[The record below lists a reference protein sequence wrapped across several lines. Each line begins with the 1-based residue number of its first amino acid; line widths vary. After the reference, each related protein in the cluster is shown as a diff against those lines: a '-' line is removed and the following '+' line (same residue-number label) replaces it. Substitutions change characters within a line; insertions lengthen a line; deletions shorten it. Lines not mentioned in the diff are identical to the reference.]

1 MITKKKKEN
10 FIKYL
15 FPFQFSH
22 NKGTIMSFFSDIF
35 VNFQKRS
42 NNNFDTYTFQE
53 LIGLPMIVS
62 DKLYCTFTC
71 HQDKQLTYQEF
82 SSGLYDL
89 IFGDIDDKMS
99 IVFDLLDFDGDGV
112 ITIEDVF
119 LILSHFHLIDNTTE
133 TIPILEKLISNF
145 FGNNKHKLDK
155 ENCFNIKKNFDVL
168 LLTLLFLNKYI
179 SVVSEGEIFQYEK
192 MRKRRK
198 SDKGGFV
205 GYNIYT
211 IDDYEDMEYKPSQ
224 TLFNYIDTTEFGHK
238 KKKIFDY
245 EDSDSDDDLDSDD
258 EDLDALYE
266 FSIDFQELRDRFIN
280 QCSYEPRLLTSTFS
294 CSFFQEERAK
304 MKEQKKEE
312 SVKLLDDILMNQA
325 YKKMKF
331 KEKRKNENHEGH
343 MGGVHASK
351 KNINA
356 KNDKNE
362 KQEEKKD
369 DKSNKNGAEEDNISV
384 GNMTR
389 HQSTSADTSNN
400 TGFGGIRRAV
410 TNFGGFKKANSQMK
424 NKAELIMYKDEKLVK
439 QVKIIL
445 VGHYIF
451 YYKNNR
457 GNFLYKKI
465 MPINSLFV
473 RKKKKDNIIIFS
485 LVSFLHNLE
494 QKKNFFCDKVEDAN
508 KFYSKFNKSKMFR
521 DIKKEYYFKIHI
533 GEGQFGQVLL
543 AERNSDNKK
552 LAVKLVQKGT
562 QSIEEYKVNR
572 WEIDI
577 FKLLQNIQHPNVVQC
592 IDLYEYESQIF
603 FVYEYVAGGDLRKIC
618 KELKLF
624 PQYYTINTI
633 LKFSMQMIEGMRV
646 LHKYGVIH
654 RDIKTTN
661 MVVDISPPSSKK
673 NNSGWEIDYSNIDNS
688 TVKVIDFGLS
698 RILGKFEN
706 SNDPYG
712 SLCFKAPELI
722 KHEPYD
728 FKVDVWAIGITIYY
742 LVYKELPFEKGSK
755 EEIKYGIVHE
765 GVNYPRNNFINN
777 ISINNYYDGSTKIKK
792 LNNNVLKSSILY
804 SIIKD
809 CLEKNPEERLSID
822 QLSEKYSSLIQTI
835 P

>member
-1 MITKKKKEN
+1 
-10 FIKYL
+10 
-15 FPFQFSH
+15 
-22 NKGTIMSFFSDIF
+22 MSFLSDIF

-62 DKLYCTFTC
+62 DKLYFTFTS
-71 HQDKQLTYQEF
+71 HQEKQLTYQEF
-82 SSGLYDL
+82 SSGIYDL
-89 IFGDIDDKMS
+89 LFGDIDDKMS

-168 LLTLLFLNKYI
+168 LLTLLFLNKYT
-179 SVVSEGEIFQYEK
+179 SVVSEGEIYQYEK
-192 MRKRRK
+192 MRKTRK
-198 SDKGGFV
+198 GDKGGFV

-211 IDDYEDMEYKPSQ
+211 VDDYEDMEYKPSQ
-224 TLFNYIDTTEFGHK
+224 SLFSYLETTEFGHK
-238 KKKIFDY
+238 KKKNFDY
-245 EDSDSDDDLDSDD
+245 EDSDSEEDLDSDD

-266 FSIDFQELRDRFIN
+266 FSIDYQELRDRFIN

-331 KEKRKNENHEGH
+331 KEKRKNENRNDHI
-343 MGGVHASK
+343 GGNHNSK
-351 KNINA
+351 KNVN
-356 KNDKNE
+356 KNSKKNLD
-362 KQEEKKD
+362 EKKD
-369 DKSNKNGAEEDNISV
+369 DKSSKNVEDDNISV
-384 GNMTR
+384 GNMTGNR
-389 HQSTSADTSNN
+389 STSADTH

-410 TNFGGFKKANSQMK
+410 TNFGGFKKANSQMR
-424 NKAELIMYKDEKLVK
+424 NRAELILYKDEKLAK
-439 QVKIIL
+439 QVKIVL

-473 RKKKKDNIIIFS
+473 RKKKKDNIVIFS

-494 QKKNFFCDKVEDAN
+494 QKKNYYCDKIEDAN

-521 DIKKEYYFKIHI
+521 DIKKEYYFKVHI

-543 AERNSDNKK
+543 AERNTDNKK

-592 IDLYEYESQIF
+592 IDLFEYESQIF

-618 KELKLF
+618 KEIKLF

-661 MVVDISPPSSKK
+661 MVVDIYPSNKK
-673 NNSGWEIDYSNIDNS
+673 NITNSGWELDYSNIDNS
-688 TVKVIDFGLS
+688 VVKVIDFGLS

-706 SNDPYG
+706 STDPYG

-722 KHEPYD
+722 KHDPYD

-755 EEIKYGIVHE
+755 EDIKYGIVHE
-765 GVNYPRNNFINN
+765 NESYPRNNFIMNPN
-777 ISINNYYDGSTKIKK
+777 PNNYYDGNTKIKK
-792 LNNNVLKSSILY
+792 LNNNATKSSILY
-804 SIIKD
+804 SMIKD

-822 QLSEKYSSLIQTI
+822 QLSDKYTPIIQTI

>member
-1 MITKKKKEN
+1 MLNKKKET
-10 FIKYL
+10 FMRYL
-15 FPFQFSH
+15 YPFQFSH
-22 NKGTIMSFFSDIF
+22 SKGTIVSFLSDVF

-62 DKLYCTFTC
+62 DKLYYTFTS
-71 HQDKQLTYQEF
+71 HQEKQLNYQEF

-89 IFGDIDDKMS
+89 LFGDLDDKMS
-99 IVFDLLDFDGDGV
+99 IIFDLLDFNGDGN
-112 ITIEDVF
+112 ITFEDVS
-119 LILSHFHLIDNTTE
+119 LILSHLHFIDNNTE
-133 TIPILEKLISNF
+133 TIPLLEKIISNF
-145 FGNNKHKLDK
+145 FGTNKFKLDK

-179 SVVSEGEIFQYEK
+179 SIVSEGEVLQYEK
-192 MRKRRK
+192 MRKK
-198 SDKGGFV
+198 KKEKGGFV
-205 GYNIYT
+205 GYDFHT
-211 IDDYEDMEYKPSQ
+211 ADDFEDLEYKPTQ
-224 TLFNYIDTTEFGHK
+224 LLFNYLDSTDFGHK
-238 KKKIFDY
+238 KKKVFDY
-245 EDSDSDDDLDSDD
+245 ENSDSEESLNID

-266 FSIDFQELRDRFIN
+266 FSMDFQDLRDRFIN

-331 KEKRKNENHEGH
+331 KEKRKNENNRVNNNNDNNKNNKSEKKEG
-343 MGGVHASK
+343 
-351 KNINA
+351 N
-356 KNDKNE
+356 
-362 KQEEKKD
+362 EEKKSEER
-369 DKSNKNGAEEDNISV
+369 KNKNEDDNVSV
-384 GNMTR
+384 GNSARPKTI
-389 HQSTSADTSNN
+389 SADA
-400 TGFGGIRRAV
+400 GGGLGGGIRRAV
-410 TNFGGFKKANSQMK
+410 TNFGGYKRANSQIK
-424 NKAELIMYKDEKLVK
+424 NKVELVLYKDEKLTK
-439 QVKIIL
+439 QIKIIL
-445 VGHYIF
+445 LGHYIF

-465 MPINSLFV
+465 IPINSLYV
-473 RKKKKDNIIIFS
+473 RKKKKDKDNLIVFS

-494 QKKNFFCDKVEDAN
+494 QKKTFFCEKIDDIN
-508 KFYSKFNKSKMFR
+508 KFYSRFNKSKMYR
-521 DIKKEYYFKIHI
+521 DIKKEYYFKVHI

-543 AERNSDNKK
+543 AERNIDNKK

-562 QSIEEYKVNR
+562 QSLEEYKVNR

-577 FKLLQNIQHPNVVQC
+577 FKLLQNLNHPNVVQC
-592 IDLYEYESQIF
+592 VDLYEYESQIF
-603 FVYEYVAGGDLRKIC
+603 FVYEYIAGGDLRKLC

-633 LKFSMQMIEGMRV
+633 LKFSMQMIEGVRI

-661 MVVDISPPSSKK
+661 MVVDIVSSGGKEN
-673 NNSGWEIDYSNIDNS
+673 NNSGWEIDYSNIDNAI
-688 TVKVIDFGLS
+688 VKTIDFGLS
-698 RILGKFEN
+698 RILGKFEK

-742 LVYKELPFEKGSK
+742 LVYKELPFEKGTK
-755 EEIKYGIVHE
+755 EDIKFEIVQE
-765 GVNYPRNNFINN
+765 NPAFPRNNFIINPGH
-777 ISINNYYDGSTKIKK
+777 NNYYDGNNKIKK
-792 LNNNVLKSSILY
+792 LNNIAIKSSILY
-804 SIIKD
+804 SLIKD
-809 CLEKNPEERLSID
+809 CLEKNPEERLSIE
-822 QLSEKYSSLIQTI
+822 QISQKYTPLIQTI
-835 P
+835 H

>member
-1 MITKKKKEN
+1 MTTKKRKEN

-15 FPFQFSH
+15 YPFQFSH
-22 NKGTIMSFFSDIF
+22 NKGTIMSFLSDIF

-62 DKLYCTFTC
+62 DKLYYTFTT

-82 SSGLYDL
+82 SGGIYDL
-89 IFGDIDDKMS
+89 MFGDIDDKMS

-112 ITIEDVF
+112 ITLEDVF

-133 TIPILEKLISNF
+133 TIPLLEKLISNF
-145 FGNNKHKLDK
+145 FGNNKYKLDK

-168 LLTLLFLNKYI
+168 LLVLLFLNKYTCVI
-179 SVVSEGEIFQYEK
+179 SEGEICQYEK
-192 MRKRRK
+192 MRKARK
-198 SDKGGFV
+198 GDKGGFV
-205 GYNIYT
+205 GYDIYT
-211 IDDYEDMEYKPSQ
+211 ADDYEDMEYKPSQ
-224 TLFNYIDTTEFGHK
+224 LLFNYLETTEFGHK
-238 KKKIFDY
+238 KKKNFDY
-245 EDSDSDDDLDSDD
+245 EDSDSEEDLDSDD

-266 FSIDFQELRDRFIN
+266 YSIDFQELRDRFIN
-280 QCSYEPRLLTSTFS
+280 QCTYEPRLLTSTFS

-304 MKEQKKEE
+304 MKEQKKED

-331 KEKRKNENHEGH
+331 KEKKNHNGH
-343 MGGVHASK
+343 LGGHTSK
-351 KNINA
+351 KNVNKNA
-356 KNDKNE
+356 PNKNE
-362 KQEEKKD
+362 EEKKEE
-369 DKSNKNGAEEDNISV
+369 KSSNKNIEDDNISV
-384 GNMTR
+384 GNMTGNR
-389 HQSTSADTSNN
+389 STSADTHN
-400 TGFGGIRRAV
+400 GFGGIRRAV
-410 TNFGGFKKANSQMK
+410 TNFGGYKRANSQMR
-424 NKAELIMYKDEKLVK
+424 NKAELILYKDEKLSK
-439 QVKIIL
+439 QVKLIL

-465 MPINSLFV
+465 MPINSLYV
-473 RKKKKDNIIIFS
+473 KKKKKDNIVVFS

-494 QKKNFFCDKVEDAN
+494 QKKNYYCDKSEDAN
-508 KFYSKFNKSKMFR
+508 KFCSKFNKSKMFR
-521 DIKKEYYFKIHI
+521 DIKKEYYFKVHI

-592 IDLYEYESQIF
+592 IDLFEYESQIF
-603 FVYEYVAGGDLRKIC
+603 FVYEYVSGGDLRKIC

-633 LKFSMQMIEGMRV
+633 LKFSIQMIEGMKV

-661 MVVDISPPSSKK
+661 MVVEIFPSKNSKNVI
-673 NNSGWEIDYSNIDNS
+673 NNQGWEVDYSNIDNS
-688 TVKVIDFGLS
+688 EVKVIDFGLS
-698 RILGKFEN
+698 RILGKYE
-706 SNDPYG
+706 SSTDPYG

-722 KHEPYD
+722 KHDPYD

-755 EEIKYGIVHE
+755 EDIKYGIVHE
-765 GVNYPRNNFINN
+765 NVSFPRNNFITNAN
-777 ISINNYYDGSTKIKK
+777 INNYYDGSSKIKK
-792 LNNNVLKSSILY
+792 LNNNAAKSSILY
-804 SIIKD
+804 SMIKD

-822 QLSEKYSSLIQTI
+822 QLYEKYNPIIQTL

>member
-22 NKGTIMSFFSDIF
+22 NKGTIMSFLSDIF

-62 DKLYCTFTC
+62 DKLYFTFTS
-71 HQDKQLTYQEF
+71 HQEKQLTYQEF
-82 SSGLYDL
+82 SSGIYDL
-89 IFGDIDDKMS
+89 LFGDIDDKMS

-133 TIPILEKLISNF
+133 TIPILEKLIANF

-168 LLTLLFLNKYI
+168 LLTLLFLNKYT
-179 SVVSEGEIFQYEK
+179 SVVSEGEIYQYEK
-192 MRKRRK
+192 MRKTRK
-198 SDKGGFV
+198 GDKGGYV

-211 IDDYEDMEYKPSQ
+211 VDDYEEMEYKPSQ
-224 TLFNYIDTTEFGHK
+224 NLFNYLDTTEFGHK
-238 KKKIFDY
+238 KKKNFDY
-245 EDSDSDDDLDSDD
+245 EDSDSEEDLDSDD

-266 FSIDFQELRDRFIN
+266 FSIDYQELRDRFIN

-331 KEKRKNENHEGH
+331 KEKRKNENRNDHIGNH
-343 MGGVHASK
+343 TSK
-351 KNINA
+351 KNVN
-356 KNDKNE
+356 KNSKKNLD
-362 KQEEKKD
+362 EKKD
-369 DKSNKNGAEEDNISV
+369 DKSSNKNIEDDNISV
-384 GNMTR
+384 GNMTGNR
-389 HQSTSADTSNN
+389 STSADTH

-410 TNFGGFKKANSQMK
+410 TNFGGFKKANSQMR
-424 NKAELIMYKDEKLVK
+424 NRAELILYKDEKLVK
-439 QVKIIL
+439 QVKIVL

-473 RKKKKDNIIIFS
+473 RKKKKDNIVIFS

-494 QKKNFFCDKVEDAN
+494 QKKNYFCDKIEDAN

-521 DIKKEYYFKIHI
+521 DIKKEYYFKVHI

-543 AERNSDNKK
+543 AERNTDNKK

-592 IDLYEYESQIF
+592 IDLFEYESQIF

-618 KELKLF
+618 KEIKLF

-661 MVVDISPPSSKK
+661 MVVDIYPSNKK
-673 NNSGWEIDYSNIDNS
+673 NNTNSGWELDYSNIDNS
-688 TVKVIDFGLS
+688 VVKVIDFGLS

-706 SNDPYG
+706 STDPYG

-722 KHEPYD
+722 KHDPYD

-755 EEIKYGIVHE
+755 EDIKYGIVHE
-765 GVNYPRNNFINN
+765 NESYPRNNFIMNPN
-777 ISINNYYDGSTKIKK
+777 INNYYDGNTKIKK
-792 LNNNVLKSSILY
+792 LNNNATKSSILY
-804 SIIKD
+804 SMIKD

-822 QLSEKYSSLIQTI
+822 QLSDKYTPLIQTI

>member
-15 FPFQFSH
+15 YPFQFSH
-22 NKGTIMSFFSDIF
+22 NKGTIMSFLSDIF

-62 DKLYCTFTC
+62 DKLYFTFTS
-71 HQDKQLTYQEF
+71 HQEKQLTYQEF
-82 SSGLYDL
+82 SSGIYDL
-89 IFGDIDDKMS
+89 LFGDIDDKMS

-133 TIPILEKLISNF
+133 TIHILEKLISNF

-168 LLTLLFLNKYI
+168 LLTLLFLNKYT
-179 SVVSEGEIFQYEK
+179 SVVSEGEIYQYEK
-192 MRKRRK
+192 MRKTRK
-198 SDKGGFV
+198 GDKGGFV

-211 IDDYEDMEYKPSQ
+211 VDDYEDMEYKPSQ
-224 TLFNYIDTTEFGHK
+224 SLFSYLETTEFGHK
-238 KKKIFDY
+238 KKKNFDY
-245 EDSDSDDDLDSDD
+245 EDSDSEEDLDSDD

-266 FSIDFQELRDRFIN
+266 FSIDYQELRDRFIN

-331 KEKRKNENHEGH
+331 KEKRKNENRNDHI
-343 MGGVHASK
+343 GGNHNSK
-351 KNINA
+351 KNVN
-356 KNDKNE
+356 KNSKKNLD
-362 KQEEKKD
+362 EKKD
-369 DKSNKNGAEEDNISV
+369 DKSSKNVEDDNISV
-384 GNMTR
+384 GNMTGNR
-389 HQSTSADTSNN
+389 STSADTH

-410 TNFGGFKKANSQMK
+410 TNFGGFKKANSQMR
-424 NKAELIMYKDEKLVK
+424 NRAELILYKDEKLAK

-473 RKKKKDNIIIFS
+473 RKKKKDNIVIFS

-494 QKKNFFCDKVEDAN
+494 QKKNYYCDKIEDAN

-521 DIKKEYYFKIHI
+521 DIKKEYYFKVHI

-543 AERNSDNKK
+543 AERNTDNKK

-592 IDLYEYESQIF
+592 IDLFEYESQIF

-661 MVVDISPPSSKK
+661 MVVDIYPSNKK
-673 NNSGWEIDYSNIDNS
+673 NITNSGWELDYSNIDNS
-688 TVKVIDFGLS
+688 VVKVIDFGLS

-706 SNDPYG
+706 STDPYG

-722 KHEPYD
+722 KHDPYD

-755 EEIKYGIVHE
+755 EDIKYGIVHE
-765 GVNYPRNNFINN
+765 NESYPRNNFIMNPN
-777 ISINNYYDGSTKIKK
+777 PNNYYDGNTKIKK
-792 LNNNVLKSSILY
+792 LNNNATKSSILY
-804 SIIKD
+804 SMIKD

-822 QLSEKYSSLIQTI
+822 QLSDKYTPIIQTI

>member
-10 FIKYL
+10 FLKYL
-15 FPFQFSH
+15 YPFQFSH
-22 NKGTIMSFFSDIF
+22 NKGTIMSFLSDIF

-53 LIGLPMIVS
+53 LIALPMIVS
-62 DKLYCTFTC
+62 DKLYYTFTS

-89 IFGDIDDKMS
+89 LFGDIDDKMS
-99 IVFDLLDFDGDGV
+99 IVFDLLDFDGDGI
-112 ITIEDVF
+112 ITLEDVF

-133 TIPILEKLISNF
+133 TIPLLEKVISNF
-145 FGNNKHKLDK
+145 FGNNKYKLDK
-155 ENCFNIKKNFDVL
+155 ENCFNIKKNFDAL
-168 LLTLLFLNKYI
+168 LLVLLFLNKYI
-179 SVVSEGEIFQYEK
+179 SVVSEGEILQYDK

-198 SDKGGFV
+198 GDKGGFV
-205 GYNIYT
+205 GYNMYT
-211 IDDYEDMEYKPSQ
+211 IDDYEDMEYKPTQ
-224 TLFNYIDTTEFGHK
+224 ILFNYLDTTEFGHK

-245 EDSDSDDDLDSDD
+245 EDSDSDEDLDSDD

-266 FSIDFQELRDRFIN
+266 FSMDFQELRDRFIN

-331 KEKRKNENHEGH
+331 KEKRNHNDHLGNH
-343 MGGVHASK
+343 ISK
-351 KNINA
+351 KNMN
-356 KNDKNE
+356 NNNPNNL
-362 KQEEKKD
+362 EEKKEE
-369 DKSNKNGAEEDNISV
+369 KSNKNEDDENNSV

-389 HQSTSADTSNN
+389 HQSTSADTHNG
-400 TGFGGIRRAV
+400 GFGAIRRAA
-410 TNFGGFKKANSQMK
+410 TNFCGFKKANSQMK
-424 NKAELIMYKDEKLVK
+424 NKVELILYKDEKLVK

-457 GNFLYKKI
+457 GNFLYKKV
-465 MPINSLFV
+465 MPINSLYV
-473 RKKKKDNIIIFS
+473 RKKKKDNVVIFS

-494 QKKNFFCDKVEDAN
+494 QKKNYYCDKVEDAN

-543 AERNSDNKK
+543 AERNTDNKK

-603 FVYEYVAGGDLRKIC
+603 FVYEYIAGGDLRKIC

-633 LKFSMQMIEGMRV
+633 LKFSMQMIEGMKV

-661 MVVDISPPSSKK
+661 MVVDIIPSNK
-673 NNSGWEIDYSNIDNS
+673 NNSSSGWEIDYSNINNS
-688 TVKVIDFGLS
+688 EVKVIDFGLS
-698 RILGKFEN
+698 RILGKFES

-765 GVNYPRNNFINN
+765 NAFYPRSNFIM
-777 ISINNYYDGSTKIKK
+777 SSSLNNYYDGNGKIKK
-792 LNNNVLKSSILY
+792 LNNNATKSNILY
-804 SIIKD
+804 SMIKD
-809 CLEKNPEERLSID
+809 CLEKNPEERLSIE
-822 QLSEKYSSLIQTI
+822 QLSDKYTPLIQTI